1 MYFEIINVKLSIT
14 RTWDSFCFLSENLF
28 QKGVLSL
35 LILHRALWNE
45 SSMKSDKGVTCI
57 LKLYMPDRK
66 HLKFQNK
73 TGKMVVCFL
82 YLSCSFHKQSNSC
95 YSWFSSY
102 PQHPI
107 FRHLAL
113 RQRVII
119 FKMKISELL
128 ARKITGLIFVN
139 FRWPRRKWC
148 WLTWSSSPAWAA
160 GTKPI
165 SPRRKSMTFSGL
177 SKAQISNKGRYSM
190 SVV

>member
-1 MYFEIINVKLSIT
+1 MIPIMLQFCHFYILPFEYGTLKSPVFRRIGCSVIRWLLYTQPFYIRQKTWKSSKLKQLK
-14 RTWDSFCFLSENLF
+14 WLF
-28 QKGVLSL
+28 V
-35 LILHRALWNE
+35 
-45 SSMKSDKGVTCI
+45 
-57 LKLYMPDRK
+57 
-66 HLKFQNK
+66 
-73 TGKMVVCFL
+73 FL
-82 YLSCSFHKQSNSC
+82 YLSCSFQKQSNSC

-128 ARKITGLIFVN
+128 ARNITGHIFVI
-139 FRWPRRKWC
+139 FRLPRKKWC
-148 WLTWSSSPAWAA
+148 WLTWSSSPAWAV
-160 GTKPI
+160 GTRPI